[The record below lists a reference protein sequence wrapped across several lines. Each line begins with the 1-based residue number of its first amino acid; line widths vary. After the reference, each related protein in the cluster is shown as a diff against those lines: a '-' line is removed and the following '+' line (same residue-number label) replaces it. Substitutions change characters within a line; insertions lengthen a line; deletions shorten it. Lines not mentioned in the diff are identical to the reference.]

1 MAVTSEN
8 SPLLSA
14 VEAPKTSDTARRI
27 AVGALGVVGI
37 GALCVAGVVP
47 VPSAVGVVAARL
59 GFDGYDYGADYNK
72 KFEGYDMTFDHNA
85 ANWTPATTQFVNADE
100 AQDMDWSGW
109 MHKDDG
115 ELNLLGEGLI
125 PCKAKGQ
132 TSSTGWTRDDFCA
145 WDPAE
150 GLHEVRLPSPSID
163 ARAVSSPHPRAA
175 PALLLRPPSNSSGS
189 SLTPPPPSFPLSP
202 PARSQVCVRLAAPE
216 TEVLESTHADIA
228 DPNEEWCVDA
238 IAWASSAERDP
249 VNTEGQLLLCEP
261 THGDLRTLYQGFIDS
276 GEPVTDNMGTVFVP
290 AKALEAVNRR
300 CGVH

>member
-27 AVGALGVVGI
+27 AVGALGVVGV

-100 AQDMDWSGW
+100 SQDMDWSGW

-145 WDPAE
+145 WDPEE
-150 GLHEVRLPSPSID
+150 GLHEVRLPSILLHPLRSTR
-163 ARAVSSPHPRAA
+163 ARSHLPT
-175 PALLLRPPSNSSGS
+175 PALLSPFFSAHPRI
-189 SLTPPPPSFPLSP
+189 P
-202 PARSQVCVRLAAPE
+202 PAHPSRPLPLLPRFPPRAFAGLRAPRG
-216 TEVLESTHADIA
+216 A
-228 DPNEEWCVDA
+228 
-238 IAWASSAERDP
+238 
-249 VNTEGQLLLCEP
+249 
-261 THGDLRTLYQGFIDS
+261 
-276 GEPVTDNMGTVFVP
+276 
-290 AKALEAVNRR
+290 
-300 CGVH
+300 

>member
-1 MAVTSEN
+1 M
-8 SPLLSA
+8 
-14 VEAPKTSDTARRI
+14 EAPKTNDTARRI
-27 AVGALGVVGI
+27 AVGALGVVGV

-132 TSSTGWTRDDFCA
+132 TSSTGWTRVDFCA

-150 GLHEVRLPSPSID
+150 GLHEVRLPPRRSTR
-163 ARAVSSPHPRAA
+163 ARSHLPT
-175 PALLLRPPSNSSGS
+175 PALLSPFFSAHPRI
-189 SLTPPPPSFPLSP
+189 P
-202 PARSQVCVRLAAPE
+202 PARPSRPLPLVPRFPPRAFAGLRAPRGAGDGGARVHARGPRGPQRGVVRGRHRVGPLRG
-216 TEVLESTHADIA
+216 
-228 DPNEEWCVDA
+228 
-238 IAWASSAERDP
+238 RDP

-261 THGDLRTLYQGFIDS
+261 THGDLRPLYQSFIDS

-290 AKALEAVNRR
+290 ARR
-300 CGVH
+300 LRR